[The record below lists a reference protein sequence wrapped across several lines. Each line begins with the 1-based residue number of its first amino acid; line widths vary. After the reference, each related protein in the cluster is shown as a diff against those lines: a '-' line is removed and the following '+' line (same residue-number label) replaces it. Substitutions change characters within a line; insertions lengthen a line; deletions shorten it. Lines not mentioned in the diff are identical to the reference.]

1 MEEVKYWVALNRV
14 PQLGTVRFRR
24 LEGYFGDLGML
35 AYVRD
40 VQRREIR
47 RDLAAVKHQD
57 LAGSNVGDDHKEY
70 FLGEKAL
77 LAGGTANTMNQ
88 F

>member
-1 MEEVKYWVALNRV
+1 MATYHTAALSTDE
-14 PQLGTVRFRR
+14 LS
-24 LEGYFGDLGML
+24 EGYFGDEGML
-35 AYVRD
+35 AYVAG

-47 RDLAAVKHQD
+47 RDLASVKHQD